1 MMIRDAE
8 DTINVAF
15 HLELA
20 GGAYLT
26 QNATA
31 NVTLSNPADEGDS
44 ITLNLVKQ
52 GTYDGKQLTADWSLD
67 FVSLPENDKGNLTYT
82 GTYNSES
89 GDYHMAFEVGNGDEQ
104 LAKLSVTGVI
114 DSLEKGTSIHATM
127 DSLEISAE
135 SGLYSAVL
143 SGEYEYKP
151 LAGEVTA
158 PEGEEMDVL
167 VATEEDWQNVVMEMI
182 YGAMGLMEQMGA
194 SLY

>member
-1 MMIRDAE
+1 
-8 DTINVAF
+8 
-15 HLELA
+15 
-20 GGAYLT
+20 
-26 QNATA
+26 
-31 NVTLSNPADEGDS
+31 
-44 ITLNLVKQ
+44 
-52 GTYDGKQLTADWSLD
+52 
-67 FVSLPENDKGNLTYT
+67 
-82 GTYNSES
+82 
-89 GDYHMAFEVGNGDEQ
+89 MAFEVGNGDEQ

-167 VATEEDWQNVVMEMI
+167 AATEEDWQNVVMEMI
-182 YGAMGLMEQMGA
+182 YGAMGLMEQMGV